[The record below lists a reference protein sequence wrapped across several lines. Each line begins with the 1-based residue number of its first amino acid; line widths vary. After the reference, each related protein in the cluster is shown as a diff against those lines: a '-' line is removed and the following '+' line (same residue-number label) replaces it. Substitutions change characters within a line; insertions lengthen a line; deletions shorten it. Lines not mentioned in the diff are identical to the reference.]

1 MAVMSGLQHGKN
13 AMNKPLALALM
24 LMGGF
29 APAAFASC
37 DISETKCAVN
47 GSKCNIKFRN
57 VTGVAS
63 GSDQGT
69 GLSQKPSAQT
79 IKIKAIKD
87 NGEKAGNALTINSPG
102 NKTMNVDKKANKN
115 FAKIRMASPNMETVK
130 SVTMSCDDVKAVLN
144 GNGTCKVFYGYS
156 LYRENA
162 FEYALGYN
170 CDGGNVVGPK

>member
-1 MAVMSGLQHGKN
+1 MFRTFVISALLLAGLAQ
-13 AMNKPLALALM
+13 
-24 LMGGF
+24 
-29 APAAFASC
+29 AAFASC

-47 GSKCNIKFRN
+47 GGKCNIQFKN
-57 VTGVAS
+57 KTGE
-63 GSDQGT
+63 GK
-69 GLSQKPSAQT
+69 GLSRGSGLKQMSLTQT
-79 IKIKAIKD
+79 IKVKALKE
-87 NGEKAGNALTINSPG
+87 NGHKAGNTLTIAAEAS
-102 NKTMNVDKKANKN
+102 KTMNVDKKANKN